1 MKIVDFVFKNRIIK
15 DAEFDQIYTGL
26 VGRFNCH
33 EDTVKAMLVEILG
46 ALDNWYFSNSSIS

>member
-46 ALDNWYFSNSSIS
+46 ALDN